1 MENKNLYKN
10 LERQYN
16 KIFRHI
22 KVGSF
27 KTRERYGK
35 AFKRFMVF
43 LVENY
48 HLQKLANISP
58 KHIFAYIDNM
68 QNKGLSA
75 STIKTELAAIRFFQD
90 SMPYTRYELPTNG
103 ELELERRTF
112 GGVDR
117 TWSKQE
123 FNNMVAI
130 AMQNDREDYA
140 TIQNYFNEKY
150 SSGKRREE
158 GGLSPSF
165 LKKHYSVLKRALDY
179 AVKIKLIP
187 INPIL
192 NVELPKQQRYN
203 AKYYSVEQLEKLLEI
218 TKGTIIESVVFIA
231 VHYGLRR
238 GEILGMRY
246 EDVDFK
252 EKTITIRNTRTKVR
266 TDVEKRPKS
275 DASMRTLPL
284 IPRVEEYLMKL
295 KESQAMDK
303 LLFGKEYNDNDYI
316 CKYADGTPVNIGTLS
331 HKFRKIL
338 EKNQMP
344 HIRFHD
350 IRHSVASY
358 LLKNGI
364 SLKEIQLWCGHSDIA
379 VTAMFYTHVDI
390 EMKRNTGNK
399 INELFAS

>member
-1 MENKNLYKN
+1 MTFSIQEKKGKWYVVVSYKN
-10 LERQYN
+10 EQGKWTTKWHKTGLVVKGNKKRAEAMMAEVAEEYRGGKSFDKKWQLSDFLEYWYN
-16 KIFRHI
+16 NIVKNTVEITTWE
-22 KVGSF
+22 G
-27 KTRERYGK
+27 YGVVIN
-35 AFKRFMVF
+35 AHLIPYFKRNMF
-43 LVENY
+43 LNDLTV
-48 HLQKLANISP
+48 
-58 KHIFAYIDNM
+58 
-68 QNKGLSA
+68 
-75 STIKTELAAIRFFQD
+75 QD
-90 SMPYTRYELPTNG
+90 
-103 ELELERRTF
+103 
-112 GGVDR
+112 
-117 TWSKQE
+117 
-123 FNNMVAI
+123 
-130 AMQNDREDYA
+130 
-140 TIQNYFNEKY
+140 IQIYFNEKY
-150 SSGKRREE
+150 SSGKKREE